1 MNEDPN
7 EQLGKLIYS
16 GYRIRCCYTRNSLS
30 RYVCPICE
38 GKDCEMCDDDYQ
50 CSECEFIEKGVTR

>member
-16 GYRIRCCYTRNSLS
+16 GYFIENDTYS
-30 RYVCPICE
+30 CPMCN
-38 GKDCEMCDDDYQ
+38 GKECQFCDDEYQ
-50 CSECEFIEKGVTR
+50 CSECEFIEKGVNK